1 MRQNT
6 LGGPTPGLAPAAGQR
21 QQTEADRYAHGGNVH
36 KLAERAG
43 VAPGQ
48 LVDFSA
54 SINPLGPPP
63 WLAEEI
69 ARSLAEV
76 VHYPDPEASDL
87 TLAACE
93 RYKVWPTQAC
103 AGNGASELLPAV
115 CGLAARMGHSRAII
129 PVPAYVDVDRCC
141 RLAGL
146 TVEPLVCRATEDAG
160 AFAPDLE
167 RLAGMLA
174 TPAAVFLTS
183 PNNPTGVVIPARHVR
198 DLARAFPKS
207 LFVVDESFADFVPGI
222 ENEGTGRE
230 PGAAVG
236 PGGSVGLGRLV
247 RLRPDNVIVL
257 SSLTKFYALP
267 GLRLGLCF
275 AAPEVIARLRR
286 RLPAWNVGSLAQR
299 VGARAL
305 RDLEYQARTVRE
317 VASLREGLTADLR
330 EIPGLRVFPGQA
342 NFLLCRLDRV
352 GMTAQPL
359 FERLLAE
366 GLAIR
371 LCANF
376 EALDDSYFRI
386 AVRTKDENARLVDAL
401 GRFSGVIKAPAPV
414 KVRKTKAVMI
424 QGTCSNAGKSVLAA
438 GLCRIF
444 LEDGFDVAPFK
455 AQNMSNNSAVT
466 PDMGDG
472 GKEIGRAQA
481 TQAQACRL
489 TPDARMNPVLLKPTG
504 DTGSQVVIL
513 GKAVGQMNVQEYHAY
528 RPEAWRAATQA
539 YDSLSAEHGLMV
551 LEGAGSPAEVNL
563 KQQDIVNMA
572 MARHA
577 GAKVL
582 LVGDIDRG
590 GVFAALSGTF
600 DILDPEERSLVA
612 GHVLN
617 KFRGDASILG
627 PALDFLYR
635 RTGRPVLGV
644 VPYLPE
650 LNLPEEDSLGLG
662 NTGAGQSPKRADAL
676 DIAVVVPQRVANFN
690 DLDPLAA
697 EPDVRLRLV
706 HDVRELGTPD
716 AVILPGSK
724 NTIEDMRALRGAGFA
739 AALRGLPDATR
750 IIGICAGL
758 QMLGLRVDDPLGLE
772 SSLGSGPG
780 SGQKSVDGFGLLPLA
795 TTLERDK
802 TLTRV
807 SAACLRTGLTL
818 SGYEIHHGRTETV
831 ELADTDGTTGATG
844 ADRPRAVPLAQD
856 ASGRILSF
864 GLQDQCGGLPDALP
878 RIWGTYLHGVFDE
891 DLFRRAF
898 LDGLRRV
905 RGLAP
910 LVEPQTRFGLE
921 PALERLAGVLRQHLD
936 MKRVYQALGLSRHGG
951 LLG

>member
-6 LGGPTPGLAPAAGQR
+6 LGGLTTSAGQR

-43 VAPGQ
+43 VRPGD

-54 SINPLGPPP
+54 SINPLGPPS

-69 ARSLAEV
+69 ASSLADV
-76 VHYPDPEASDL
+76 VHYPDPEAADL

-93 RYKVWPTQAC
+93 RYKVWPTQAL

-115 CGLAARMGHSRAII
+115 CNLAARMGHKRAII

-146 TVEPLVCRATEDAG
+146 SVETLTCRAQDL
-160 AFAPDLE
+160 FAPDLE
-167 RLAGMLA
+167 RLAGML
-174 TPAAVFLTS
+174 TPAAPAVVMLTS

-198 DLARAFPKS
+198 DLAKAFPDS

-230 PGAAVG
+230 PDVADGA
-236 PGGSVGLGRLV
+236 GRLV

-275 AAPEVIARLRR
+275 GAPETMARLRR
-286 RLPAWNVGSLAQR
+286 RLPAWNVGTLAQR

-305 RDLEYQARTVRE
+305 RDLDYQQRTVRE
-317 VASLREGLTADLR
+317 VASLREALTNELR
-330 EIPGLRVFPGQA
+330 EIPGLRVFPGKA

-352 GMTAQPL
+352 GMTARPL
-359 FERLLAE
+359 FERLLSE
-366 GLAIR
+366 GLALR

-376 EALDDSYFRI
+376 EGLDDSYFRI
-386 AVRTKDENARLVDAL
+386 AVRTRDENARLVDAL
-401 GRFSGVIKAPAPV
+401 GRFSGIVKPQPPV
-414 KVRKTKAVMI
+414 KTRRVPAVMI

-455 AQNMSNNSAVT
+455 SQNMSNNSAVT
-466 PDMGDG
+466 PDLGAG
-472 GKEIGRAQA
+472 AGEIGRAQA

-489 TPDARMNPVLLKPTG
+489 TPDVRMNPVLLKPTG

-513 GKAVGQMNVQEYHAY
+513 GRPVGQMNVQQYHAY
-528 RPEAWRAATQA
+528 KPEAWRAATQA
-539 YDSLSAEHGLMV
+539 YDSLAAEHGLMV

-563 KQQDIVNMA
+563 KHQDIVNMA

-600 DILDPEERSLVA
+600 DILDPEERALVV

-617 KFRGDASILG
+617 KFRGDASILT

-644 VPYLPE
+644 VPWLQD
-650 LNLPEEDSLGLG
+650 LALPEEDSLGIR
-662 NTGAGQSPKRADAL
+662 NTVADQSCKRPDAL
-676 DIAVVVPQRVANFN
+676 DIAVVVPQRISNFN

-706 HDVRELGTPD
+706 HDVRHLAPEGHAPD

-739 AALRGLPDATR
+739 AALRALPDSTS

-758 QMLGLRVDDPLGLE
+758 QMLGTRVDDPLGLE
-772 SSLGSGPG
+772 SS
-780 SGQKSVDGFGLLPLA
+780 QKSADGFGLLPLV

-802 TLTRV
+802 TLTRM
-807 SAACLRTGLTL
+807 SATCLRTSQTLT
-818 SGYEIHHGRTETV
+818 GYEIHHGQTEIV
-831 ELADTDGTTGATG
+831 DTPGQQAL
-844 ADRPRAVPLAQD
+844 PLAQD
-856 ASGRILSF
+856 ATGRPLSF
-864 GLQDQCGGLPDALP
+864 GLDAPSTLPRTLP
-878 RIWGTYLHGVFDE
+878 RIWGTYLHGVFDQ
-891 DLFRRAF
+891 DAFRRAF
-898 LDGLRRV
+898 LDDLRQAKGLI
-905 RGLAP
+905 P
-910 LVEPQTRFGLE
+910 LRDPQTRFGLE
-921 PALERLAGVLRQHLD
+921 PALERLAAALRQHLD
-936 MKRVYQALGLSRHGG
+936 MKRVYQALGLPRPGS

>member
-6 LGGPTPGLAPAAGQR
+6 LGGLITGLTTDLTPGLAPAAGQR
-21 QQTEADRYAHGGNVH
+21 PQTEADRYAHGGNVH

-43 VAPGQ
+43 VDPAR

-54 SINPLGPPP
+54 NINPLGPPP

-69 ARSLAEV
+69 ADSLAEV

-93 RYKVWPTQAC
+93 RYKVWPTQAL

-115 CGLAARMGHSRAII
+115 CNLAARMGLKRAII

-146 TVEPLVCRATEDAG
+146 SVETLVCRAQDG
-160 AFAPDLE
+160 FAPDLE
-167 RLAGMLA
+167 RLAGMLSA
-174 TPAAVFLTS
+174 PAAPAVVMLTS

-198 DLARAFPKS
+198 DLAKAFPKS

-230 PGAAVG
+230 PGAGA
-236 PGGSVGLGRLV
+236 GRLV

-257 SSLTKFYALP
+257 LSLTKFYALP

-275 AAPEVIARLRR
+275 AAPETITRLKR
-286 RLPAWNVGSLAQR
+286 RLPAWNVGALAQR

-305 RDLEYQARTVRE
+305 RDLEYQERTVRE
-317 VASLREGLTADLR
+317 VAGLREALTAELR

-366 GLAIR
+366 GLALR

-376 EALDDSYFRI
+376 EGLDDSYFRI

-401 GRFSGVIKAPAPV
+401 GRFSGVIKAPTPI
-414 KVRKTKAVMI
+414 KTRRVPAVMV

-466 PDMGDG
+466 PDGR
-472 GKEIGRAQA
+472 EIGRAQA

-504 DTGSQVVIL
+504 DTGSQVVLL
-513 GKAVGQMNVQEYHAY
+513 GRSVGQMNVQQYHAY
-528 RPEAWRAATQA
+528 KPEAWRAATQA
-539 YDSLSAEHGLMV
+539 YDSLAAEHGLMV
-551 LEGAGSPAEVNL
+551 LEGAGSPAEINL
-563 KQQDIVNMA
+563 KHQDIVNMA

-577 GAKVL
+577 SAKVL

-600 DILDPEERSLVA
+600 DILDPEERALVV

-617 KFRGDASILG
+617 KFRGDASILA

-644 VPYLPE
+644 VPFLPD
-650 LNLPEEDSLGLG
+650 LALPEEDSLGIR
-662 NTGAGQSPKRADAL
+662 NTVADQGCKRPDCL
-676 DIAVVVPQRVANFN
+676 DIAVVVPQRISNFN

-697 EPDVRLRLV
+697 EPDARLRLV
-706 HDVRELGTPD
+706 RDVRELGTPD

-739 AALRGLPDATR
+739 AALRGLPAATR
-750 IIGICAGL
+750 VIGLCAGL

-772 SSLGSGPG
+772 ST
-780 SGQKSVDGFGLLPLA
+780 QKSADGFGLLPLV

-802 TLTRV
+802 TLTRM
-807 SAACLRTGLTL
+807 SATCLRTGQTLT
-818 SGYEIHHGRTETV
+818 GYEIHHGQTEIV
-831 ELADTDGTTGATG
+831 DTGDNTG
-844 ADRPRAVPLAQD
+844 PRAVPLAQD
-856 ASGRILSF
+856 ATGRALSF
-864 GLQDQCGGLPDALP
+864 GLDTTTAPAKKGKNNAPPHALP
-878 RIWGTYLHGVFDE
+878 RVWGTYLHGVFDE
-891 DLFRRAF
+891 DAFRRAF
-898 LDGLRRV
+898 LDDLRQAK
-905 RGLAP
+905 GLAP
-910 LVEPQTRFGLE
+910 LLTPQTRFGLE
-921 PALERLAGVLRQHLD
+921 PALERLASALRQHLD
-936 MKRVYQALGLSRHGG
+936 MKRVYQALGLTRPGG